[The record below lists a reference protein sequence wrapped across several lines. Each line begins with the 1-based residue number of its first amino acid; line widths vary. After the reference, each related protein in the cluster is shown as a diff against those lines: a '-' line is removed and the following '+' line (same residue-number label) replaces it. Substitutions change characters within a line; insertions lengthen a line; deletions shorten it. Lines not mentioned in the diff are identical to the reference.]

1 MKRRWAGACLL
12 FLLLCLCLPARGEGL
27 EGALSAAL
35 DQLPLQSL
43 QSAYDQ
49 AFPQGEGLRETL
61 LRLARG
67 EMALDGETLLR
78 QMAGALLG
86 ALRGS
91 LWRLIRLAAPAILCG
106 VLEQLRSMGN
116 TTPVLMLTALSSSSD
131 QVKGLRAGADDY
143 LAKPFD
149 LDVFQARL
157 DALVRR
163 SRRDGESQ
171 ENIRSF
177 LDLTM
182 NTDTRTAR
190 IGPGKVD
197 LHGRQ
202 FDFLLYLVENK
213 NVIVHKERLF
223 QRIWGF
229 YSSTEFSVVEVYA
242 SQIRKV
248 LRQFGYDKYLK
259 TVRGIGY
266 ILTDDSEL
274 YG

>member
-1 MKRRWAGACLL
+1 MKALIVEDDRILSNNICESLKHRFHMVQAFDGE
-12 FLLLCLCLPARGEGL
+12 EGL
-27 EGALSAAL
+27 SRL
-35 DQLPLQSL
+35 
-43 QSAYDQ
+43 
-49 AFPQGEGLRETL
+49 FREHF
-61 LRLARG
+61 
-67 EMALDGETLLR
+67 DV
-78 QMAGALLG
+78 
-86 ALRGS
+86 
-91 LWRLIRLAAPAILCG
+91 AILDVMMPKLNG
-106 VLEQLRSMGN
+106 YEVLEQLRAAGN
-116 TTPVLMLTALSSSSD
+116 STPVLMLTALNSSSD

-163 SRRDGESQ
+163 SRRDGDLP
-171 ENIRSF
+171 ENVFSF

-182 NTDTRTAR
+182 YTDTRTAR
-190 IGPGKVD
+190 IGEGKLD

-213 NVIVHKERLF
+213 NVIVPKERLF

-229 YSSTEFSVVEVYA
+229 YSSTEYSVVEVYA
-242 SQIRKV
+242 SQIRKA
-248 LRQFGYDKYLK
+248 LRQFGYEKYLK
-259 TVRGIGY
+259 TVRGVGY